1 MNITTS
7 TWSTFTLQIPI
18 KADVQSL
25 YKAWATQE
33 GIERWF
39 LRSAKY
45 TDGNGVARRSN
56 ELIQKDDR
64 YHWLWHG
71 YSDDATEKRVI
82 TDANG
87 RDRFQFEFSG
97 DCLVT
102 VTLHS
107 NGGMTMVK
115 LVQDRIPEDNNPS
128 TNLFVGCQLGWTF
141 YLTNLKSIFE
151 GGIDLRNRD
160 VSLRQ
165 VINA

>member
-1 MNITTS
+1 MSIS
-7 TWSTFTLQIPI
+7 TATWNTFTLKVPVR
-18 KADVQSL
+18 ADVQTI

-45 TDGNGVARRSN
+45 SDGNGVARRST
-56 ELIQKDDR
+56 ELVQKGDR
-64 YHWLWHG
+64 FHWLWHG
-71 YSDDATEKRVI
+71 YTDDAFEKRSV

-87 RDRFQFEFSG
+87 RDKFQFEFSG
-97 DCLVT
+97 NCLVT
-102 VTLHS
+102 VTLEPH
-107 NGGMTMVK
+107 GGITVIR
-115 LVQDRIPEDNNPS
+115 LVQERIPEDNNPS

-141 YLTNLKSIFE
+141 YLANLKSIME

-160 VSLRQ
+160 VTLQQ